1 MRISD
6 WSSDVCSS
14 DLIVQSRFHSG
25 DDLGMLAHREVV
37 VGTPDGDRFGTAVT
51 GKAACVGEGALVTQD
66 VDEHPVAPLAV
77 ELCQRGIKDCVVP
90 LLPTARWRFSNG
102 KYCSALWCHGQ
113 ASPKPV
119 QFDRERKCAVYGKGV
134 YERVDLGGR
143 RNYKKK

>member
-1 MRISD
+1 MEVGKLGFEIDMIVRVAADIARTARP
-6 WSSDVCSS
+6 CPH
-14 DLIVQSRFHSG
+14 IVQSRFHGG

-102 KYCSALWCHGQ
+102 KYCSSL
-113 ASPKPV
+113 
-119 QFDRERKCAVYGKGV
+119 ERKSTR
-134 YERVDLGGR
+134 RVGQECVSTGR
-143 RNYKKK
+143 SRWSP

>member
-1 MRISD
+1 
-6 WSSDVCSS
+6 
-14 DLIVQSRFHSG
+14 
-25 DDLGMLAHREVV
+25 MLAHRDVV

-113 ASPKPV
+113 ASQKPV
-119 QFDRERKCAVYGKGV
+119 PFDRRKTCIYKIGNASCR
-134 YERVDLGGR
+134 ERVCQ
-143 RNYKKK
+143 YV